1 MQLKQKQLERQIT
14 KALHNWEFNSI
25 ENIYKYAIQKLDSII
40 LDCHGLAINEYDN
53 PQSDVYNA
61 DCFDLLHRSCNDK
74 NLDFTHKSDMKRGL
88 ESKSE
93 SNENL
98 DSKNA
103 DGNSMALR
111 QYVYMGYVNFLYQ
124 IGKFDEILAMLG
136 SYNNVPEWWDTT
148 LYDFDIFMANI
159 KLAQNNTNNIDS
171 IYDLC
176 VMRSSKHNSK
186 MLESSKCHLKHCK
199 ESSLDSIN
207 KCFASNQHDKASD
220 FLPKE
225 IQPYY
230 FAHYIS
236 TKIKNQTL
244 TPKEAMDIFE
254 KLNEEKSIVTKAYI
268 VSMLIEYF
276 SIQAQEVVEEF
287 FMPMQFES
295 KQYLILTFLHSQ
307 CDTLGARI
315 YWDKFNT
322 ITRELLQKELPRTRK
337 RLAVAFYGVLRGA
350 WQENL
355 QEILDITIKPL
366 EKDLEVDC
374 FLFSWDEYQQWSSLM
389 GGEYWVDRIFNAKTT
404 NACPQE
410 IAHVY
415 QLRDLLPN
423 VYDELQSEY
432 NLPVDCKKLEV
443 LKKHNPTFKQWKL
456 ESQENQNFNFHNAK
470 LMYNYRV
477 AFNLIQNYE
486 REKNIEYDYVMLLRS
501 DIKPHP
507 ITANDIYNL
516 LPNEIADS
524 MRHFGS
530 GHGCIAGW
538 RESVKNYVGMWDN
551 RETIGKNK
559 YIASRSIGDNHEM
572 GFKYP
577 ALFNCRIVKPVVTCN
592 IRNTT
597 ALKSICFPDI
607 KEVLERDLKTALEN
621 NIITED
627 RAKAISD
634 FFYMLMRNYKRPSK
648 DSRIYYRMS
657 NETKDKRMLYYALGE
672 MALKNANL
680 LGYIKIPFKHA
691 KIKKRFDIRQSE
703 VIPNIKETLEYKVG
717 KALSKVNKNW
727 YRGSYLWFYDKMR
740 RLKKKHK

>member
-1 MQLKQKQLERQIT
+1 MQLKQKQLERQIA

-53 PQSDVYNA
+53 PQSNVYNA

-74 NLDFTHKSDMKRGL
+74 NLDFTHKSDIKRGL

-98 DSKNA
+98 DSKNTES
-103 DGNSMALR
+103 NSIALR

-136 SYNNVPEWWDTT
+136 SYNNVPKWWDTT

-159 KLAQNNTNNIDS
+159 KLVQDNTNNIDS

-176 VMRSSKHNSK
+176 VIRSSGHNSK
-186 MLESSKCHLKHCK
+186 MLESSNCYLNNCEK
-199 ESSLDSIN
+199 SNLDL
-207 KCFASNQHDKASD
+207 
-220 FLPKE
+220 LPKE

-244 TPKEAMDIFE
+244 TTKEAMDIFE

-337 RLAVAFYGVLRGA
+337 KLAVAFYGVLRGA

-389 GGEYWVDRIFNAKTT
+389 GGACWAERVFGTEIGDMCPEYILTHAKLK
-404 NACPQE
+404 E
-410 IAHVY
+410 
-415 QLRDLLPN
+415 LLPN
-423 VYDELQSEY
+423 VYDELQTEY
-432 NLPVDCKKLEV
+432 NVQIPQDSLMN
-443 LKKHNPTFKQWKL
+443 LKQQNPNFRKWLL
-456 ESQENQNFNFHNAK
+456 ESQNNQDFNFYNAK
-470 LMYNYRV
+470 LLYSYKS

-507 ITANDIYNL
+507 ITSNDIYNL

-524 MRHFGS
+524 FFPGGS
-530 GHGCIAGW
+530 GNGCFVGR
-538 RESVKNYVGMWDN
+538 REAIKDYVSLWDN
-551 RETIGKNK
+551 RVDMGHNRFIHSSVGE
-559 YIASRSIGDNHEM
+559 NHEM

-592 IRNTT
+592 VRNTT

-627 RAKAISD
+627 RVKAISD

-657 NETKDKRMLYYALGE
+657 GETKDKRMLYYALGE

-717 KALSKVNKNW
+717 EALSKVNKNW